1 MSLIR
6 ALRDRFFGRDWNNG
20 PSQIWQTRF
29 SGIHILIDSIDGLRQ
44 RARGFGQQTFR
55 LDQHRFM
62 PALTTRFHVRR
73 RRRPRLR
80 RSFPVQTSADE
91 RGDRRS
97 FGTHHPPFSGASA
110 HSLTTWIVAF
120 LGVSRLR
127 VALIGCL
134 ELHLRD
140 QQPWL
145 SGINGLR
152 QARRWRPLY
161 GEIEGSEDLI

>member
-1 MSLIR
+1 MFPIWILHGFSTYDICLHYRPFAHSGLDLSLIR
-6 ALRDRFFGRDWNNG
+6 ALRDRFFGRDWNSG
-20 PSQIWQTRF
+20 PSQIRQTRF
-29 SGIHILIDSIDGLRQ
+29 SGTHILIDSIDGLRQ

-62 PALTTRFHVRR
+62 RALTTRFHARR

-120 LGVSRLR
+120 PGVSRLQ
-127 VALIGCL
+127 LL
-134 ELHLRD
+134 
-140 QQPWL
+140 
-145 SGINGLR
+145 GLVV
-152 QARRWRPLY
+152 W
-161 GEIEGSEDLI
+161 SCT